1 MKREHVI
8 LACGLSLLLGALIGI
23 YWHSQIVKR
32 TVEQLQKE
40 AVKSVHTERELPV
53 KNSPQ

>member
-1 MKREHVI
+1 MKREHVV
-8 LACGLSLLLGALIGI
+8 LACSLSLLLGALIGI

-32 TVEQLQKE
+32 TVEQMQRE
-40 AVKSVHTERELPV
+40 AVKTVHTEKELPV

>member
-8 LACGLSLLLGALIGI
+8 LACGISLLLGALIGI

-32 TVEQLQKE
+32 TVEQLQRE
-40 AVKSVHTERELPV
+40 AVKSVQTERELSV
-53 KNSPQ
+53 KNSP

>member
-40 AVKSVHTERELPV
+40 AVKTVHTERELPT

>member
-8 LACGLSLLLGALIGI
+8 LACALSLLLGALIGI

-32 TVEQLQKE
+32 TVEQMRRE
-40 AVKSVHTERELPV
+40 AAKTVHTERELPTR
-53 KNSPQ
+53 NSP